1 MGPQAAGTGALP
13 AGLGR
18 PARRIVS
25 LTPSLTEI
33 VFALGAGERVVG
45 VSDYCDYP
53 PAAKTRPRVGT
64 FLQPSVEK
72 ILALRPDLVLV
83 DGVQKDVA
91 AALQAAGGGATVLA
105 IAMNDLAQ
113 VRAAITQVGA
123 ALSAEPAAAAALAQ
137 LDGEL
142 AEVRRLVESR
152 GARPP
157 RKVLFVVDRQLGGL
171 RGLVVAGPGT
181 YLDELVRLAGGVN
194 VFADLKLRY
203 AKIAVESLEERQP
216 EVILDVVHIEA
227 GGEESGRADWLAL
240 PSIKA
245 VRDGRVYILADREF
259 VTPGPRL
266 GKALH
271 KLARLIGEDAG
282 AITGKSVGADTD
294 QGADTGAGQGASTGS
309 GQGAST
315 GPGPGQGASTGPG
328 KGPGPGQGASTSPG
342 QGAAAPSR

>member
-1 MGPQAAGTGALP
+1 MAARHPPSLPLILWFFATLLALAGGGCRRQADSSIKGGNLQPAAARPAL
-13 AGLGR
+13 AR

-33 VFALGAGERVVG
+33 VFSLGAGERVVG

-53 PAAKTRPRVGT
+53 PEARTRPRVGT

-91 AALQAAGGGATVLA
+91 AALQAAGDGATVLA

-113 VRAAITQVGA
+113 VREAITQVGA
-123 ALSAEPAAAAALAQ
+123 ALAADPAAAALLGQ

-142 AEVRRLVESR
+142 AQVRQQVAAR

-194 VFADLKLRY
+194 IYADLKLRY
-203 AKIAVESLEERQP
+203 AKVAVESIEERQP
-216 EVILDVVHIEA
+216 EVILDVGHIEA
-227 GGEESGRADWLAL
+227 GGEQSGRADWLSL
-240 PSIKA
+240 PGVPA

-266 GKALH
+266 GKALQ
-271 KLARLIGEDAG
+271 KLASLIGSEAASQAASQAGKDAG
-282 AITGKSVGADTD
+282 AAT
-294 QGADTGAGQGASTGS
+294 
-309 GQGAST
+309 
-315 GPGPGQGASTGPG
+315 
-328 KGPGPGQGASTSPG
+328 
-342 QGAAAPSR
+342 APSPR